1 MGLQR
6 YGVWTGWGALLL
18 ALVLL
23 LLPGQAALPVID
35 RDEALFVQA
44 SRQMV
49 EDGALVDIRFQTEPR
64 YKKPVGI
71 YWLQGIAARL
81 SGAGAEAPL
90 QVWRLP
96 SLIGAIAAI
105 ALTGVLGATLFG
117 PQVGVAG
124 AAIFGSAFVLAGEAR
139 IAKTDAV
146 LIALVLGMLVVLA
159 RLARAGRGWQGG
171 GWQGGARPEAG
182 AAARARPAPG
192 RWAPWA
198 FWLACGGAILIKG
211 PIGPLAVALAA
222 LGYGALMRDLRWLR
236 PLGAPLP
243 ILTGVAVVLPWLVGI
258 TLVGGAAFWQEA
270 VLGDLVSKVAAGQEG
285 KGAPPGT
292 YLAVLWFAFWPGAAL
307 VPLALAA
314 LWRRRSEARLKFALA
329 AIVPLWLV
337 FEAVPTKLFHY
348 TMPVYPAL
356 AILVAAG
363 ILGLR
368 QAPGRGGRA
377 MVAVALATMPAAAV
391 VLVAFQLRWGT
402 PPAAVALVVGA
413 VLAALAGG
421 AIGLALLG
429 RGRGAAAIA
438 ALALGGAV
446 FNAALLSGLARTPY
460 LWPTEGAAAAA
471 EALAAAR
478 GCARP
483 VLVGWGY
490 EEPSVVWV
498 GGRET
503 PRLPADA
510 ALPAAVAADPCAV
523 ALRPAGDPPA
533 DAPGWQVGGRVEG
546 LAIGAG
552 RIVRLDLLQPVA
564 P

>member
-1 MGLQR
+1 MGLGR
-6 YGVWTGWGALLL
+6 YGVWIGWGALLV

-35 RDEALFVQA
+35 RDEALFVQS

-71 YWLQGIAARL
+71 YWLQGLAARL

-90 QVWRLP
+90 WVWRLP

-105 ALTGVLGATLFG
+105 GLTAVLGATLFG
-117 PQVGVAG
+117 PQAGVAG
-124 AAIFGSAFVLAGEAR
+124 AAIFGAAFVLAGEAR

-146 LIALVLGMLVVLA
+146 LLALVLVMLVVLA
-159 RLARAGRGWQGG
+159 RLARAGRGWQGRTG
-171 GWQGGARPEAG
+171 QGG
-182 AAARARPAPG
+182 RAEAPG

-222 LGYGALMRDLRWLR
+222 LGHGALRRDLRWLR
-236 PLGAPLP
+236 PLWAPLP
-243 ILTGVAVVLPWLVGI
+243 ILAGAALVLPWLLGI
-258 TLVGGAAFWQEA
+258 TLVGGAAFWREA
-270 VLGDLVSKVAAGQEG
+270 VRGDLLSKVAAGQEG

-292 YLAVLWFAFWPGAAL
+292 YLALLWFAFWPGAAL
-307 VPLALAA
+307 VPLALVS
-314 LWRRRSEARLKFALA
+314 LWRRRAEARVTFALA

-348 TMPVYPAL
+348 TMPTYPAL

-368 QAPGRGGRA
+368 QAPGLGARVA
-377 MVAVALATMPAAAV
+377 VAVALATMPAVAV
-391 VLVAFQLRWGT
+391 VLAAFQFRWGT
-402 PPAAVALVVGA
+402 PPGAVALVAGA
-413 VLAALAGG
+413 VVVALGAAAV
-421 AIGLALLG
+421 GLAMLA

-460 LWPTEGAAAAA
+460 LWPTERAAAAA
-471 EALAAAR
+471 AQLVAAR

-483 VLVGWGY
+483 SLIGWGY

-498 GGRET
+498 GGRAT

-510 ALPAAVAADPCAV
+510 PLPAAVAADPCAV
-523 ALRPAGDPPA
+523 VLRAVGDAPAEV
-533 DAPGWQVGGRVEG
+533 PGWQVGARVEG

-552 RIVRLDLLQPVA
+552 RVVRLDLLQPVA